1 MKAAV
6 NELHSV
12 SSKWHSIGVQ
22 LNIPLNT
29 LRNIKQEF
37 SDTNERLSEML
48 DIWMSNAKG
57 PDLSWGVIVG
67 ALKAPSVGENK
78 LAGEIEK
85 KYCAAVEQ
93 GGQSE
98 DKEESELLQGMHI
111 I

>member
-22 LNIPLNT
+22 LDIPLNE
-29 LRNIKQEF
+29 LKNIKQGF
-37 SDTNERLSEML
+37 SDTNERLAEML
-48 DIWMSNAKG
+48 GIWMSNATD

-67 ALKAPSVGENK
+67 ALKAPSVGENR

-93 GGQSE
+93 GSQPE
-98 DKEESELLQGMHI
+98 DKGESELQQGMHI
-111 I
+111 F